1 MLPHK
6 AVYLRSDLRLLSQH
20 HQVPIHFPKDFFSVI
35 LKKGEESG
43 IGMEHK
49 VSAVDLEIAGP
60 ERRGSVDFVK

>member
-35 LKKGEESG
+35 LKKGDESG
-43 IGMEHK
+43 IWMEHK